1 MKSHVVTQNS
11 PLLDYLFKQFPERK
25 KTGLKQLLTHSS
37 VVVNGSVTTSHKY
50 PLKKGDKIEFLEKKV
65 VAQKRLEATLPFP
78 IVYEDESII
87 VIDKPAGLLTM
98 GTEDDKVNT
107 AYYMLTEYVR
117 AKSLKGKGRIF
128 IVHRLDRDTSGLCVF
143 AKNEDIKV
151 KLQEEW
157 KAAVKK
163 YYAVVE
169 GIPEKSSDTIES
181 FLVEDKFRRV
191 YSTGERSRDA
201 KHSATFYRVIQK
213 TAPGFAL
220 LDVTLITGR
229 KNQIRVHLAD
239 IGHPVVG
246 DEKYGATQD
255 PLGRLG
261 LHAYYLSFKHPATGE
276 IKTFTTGIPA
286 GF

>member
-1 MKSHVVTQNS
+1 
-11 PLLDYLFKQFPERK
+11 
-25 KTGLKQLLTHSS
+25 
-37 VVVNGSVTTSHKY
+37 
-50 PLKKGDKIEFLEKKV
+50 
-65 VAQKRLEATLPFP
+65 
-78 IVYEDESII
+78 
-87 VIDKPAGLLTM
+87 M
-98 GTEDDKVNT
+98 GTEDDKINT
-107 AYYMLTEYVR
+107 AYYALTEYVR
-117 AKSLKGKGRIF
+117 AQSVTGRGRVF

-143 AKNEDIKV
+143 AKKEEIKI

-157 KAAVKK
+157 KTAVKK

-169 GIPEKSSDTIES
+169 GIPEKSSDTIQS
-181 FLVEDKFRRV
+181 YLVEDKFRRV
-191 YSTGERSRDA
+191 YSTGEGSRDA
-201 KHSATFYRVIQK
+201 KHSSTFYRVIQK

-239 IGHPVVG
+239 IGHAVVG
-246 DEKYGATQD
+246 DEKYGATQN

-276 IKTFTTGIPA
+276 IKTFTTGIPV